1 MDHPLVASLNP
12 PQREAVLHIEGP
24 LLILAGPG
32 SGKTRVVTHRIAH
45 LLAQGVPDYQILALT
60 FTNKA
65 ADEMRRRVS
74 ELVPGA
80 KVWMSTFHRFCARLL
95 RQYAASVGLG
105 ENFTIYD
112 TDDSRKVLKQ
122 TVEELGE
129 DLTHV
134 TPERLQAAISW
145 AKNHLIPP
153 DRYEPQA
160 GSAIGAIVA
169 RVYPAYQARLL
180 ADSAVDFDDL
190 LLHVVT
196 LLTESPELRRSLD
209 ARYRYIM
216 VDEYQDTNLAQYTI
230 VRALSVDHP
239 NLAVTGDPD
248 QSIYGW
254 RGANLNNILEFE
266 KDFPKVQ
273 VVRLEQNYRSTQ
285 RILRVADQLI
295 SHNRRRKPKSLFTD
309 NQEGSQVRL
318 VKYLNNRV
326 EAESIAARIASEVH
340 AGRRRPRDYAIFYR
354 TNALSRNLESAL
366 REYAIPYQMVNGLEF
381 YQRKEIKDVLAYLH
395 LLNNPRDRVALTR
408 IINVPAR
415 GIGKSS
421 VIRLAQYATHRGK
434 SMLDA
439 AREAGLIEGLTKRA
453 AVAVARFVATIDRL
467 ALARSGSVESI
478 IAAVLDETG
487 YRAMLKESDDA
498 DDQERLANVEEL
510 LTAAREFDERN
521 PASDQLENFLEQAC
535 LVNDTDAW
543 EVDDDRVTLMTMHA
557 AKGLEFPVV
566 FIIAVEE
573 GLLPHERSREDG
585 AALEEERRLLFVAIT
600 RAREELQLSLAR
612 QREFR
617 GASRY
622 AVPSQFLMEL
632 PHEELEMTER
642 LFAEQVRP
650 QLSEEGLERLAM
662 MQADMQGIAD
672 LDAVELEILNGLAPG
687 EAMAA
692 MQQMV
697 AEATASGLAAN
708 RGPNPAFREG
718 PPPRLTTAAALAEVD
733 IAGGERPAVVVRPA
747 APPDDFLQGMLVQ
760 HPEYGL
766 GKILAASGTGPKRT
780 VTVAFVSGA
789 GQKKFLVIH
798 SPLMLAR
805 G

>member
-1 MDHPLVASLNP
+1 LDHPLTASLNP

-65 ADEMRRRVS
+65 ADEMRRRVA

-95 RQYAASVGLG
+95 RQYATSVGLG

-160 GSAIGAIVA
+160 GSAIGKIVA
-169 RVYPAYQARLL
+169 RIYPAYQARLL

-230 VRALSVDHP
+230 VRALSIDHP

-295 SHNRRRKPKSLFTD
+295 THNRRRKPKSLFTE

-326 EAESIAARIASEVH
+326 EAESIAARIASEVQ

-408 IINVPAR
+408 IINTPAR

-421 VIRLAQYATHRGK
+421 ITRLAQYATQRGK

-439 AREAGLIEGLTKRA
+439 AREAGLIDGLTKRA

-467 ALARSGSVESI
+467 ALTRSGSVESV

-521 PASDQLENFLEQAC
+521 PGPDQLENFLEQAC

-543 EVDDDRVTLMTMHA
+543 EVDDDRATLMTMHA

-617 GASRY
+617 GSSRY

-642 LFAEQVRP
+642 LFPEQVRP
-650 QLSEEGLERLAM
+650 QLSAEGLERLAE
-662 MQADMQGIAD
+662 MQGVADM
-672 LDAVELEILNGLAPG
+672 DAVELEILNGLSPN
-687 EAMAA
+687 EARAA

-697 AEATASGLAAN
+697 AEAEMSGLAAN
-708 RGPNPAFREG
+708 REPNPSFREG
-718 PPPRLTTAAALAEVD
+718 PPPRLTTAAALAEAEF
-733 IAGGERPAVVVRPA
+733 AGEERPVVAVRPA
-747 APPDDFLQGMLVQ
+747 TPPDDFLQGMLVQ

-766 GKILAASGTGPKRT
+766 GKILVASGTGPKRS

-789 GQKKFLVIH
+789 GQKKFLIVH

-805 G
+805 P

>member
-1 MDHPLVASLNP
+1 M
-12 PQREAVLHIEGP
+12 
-24 LLILAGPG
+24 
-32 SGKTRVVTHRIAH
+32 
-45 LLAQGVPDYQILALT
+45 
-60 FTNKA
+60 
-65 ADEMRRRVS
+65 
-74 ELVPGA
+74 
-80 KVWMSTFHRFCARLL
+80 
-95 RQYAASVGLG
+95 
-105 ENFTIYD
+105 
-112 TDDSRKVLKQ
+112 
-122 TVEELGE
+122 
-129 DLTHV
+129 
-134 TPERLQAAISW
+134 
-145 AKNHLIPP
+145 
-153 DRYEPQA
+153 
-160 GSAIGAIVA
+160 IVK

-190 LLHVVT
+190 LLHVVS
-196 LLTESPELRRSLD
+196 LLTESPELRRTLD

-266 KDFPKVQ
+266 KDFPNVQ

-309 NQEGSQVRL
+309 NARRFASSTGDVLDTTASKPKRSPLRIAADVARA
-318 VKYLNNRV
+318 VAGR
-326 EAESIAARIASEVH
+326 AISPSSIAPTPCRERS
-340 AGRRRPRDYAIFYR
+340 
-354 TNALSRNLESAL
+354 NSAL

-395 LLNNPRDRVALTR
+395 LLNNPRDRRGPDCGSSIL
-408 IINVPAR
+408 PPR

-434 SMLDA
+434 SLLDA
-439 AREAGLIEGLTKRA
+439 AREAGLIEALDQASGGRRRQIRCDRSIGLAGRPIGAGRDDHRRRA
-453 AVAVARFVATIDRL
+453 RTNPAIGRCC
-467 ALARSGSVESI
+467 
-478 IAAVLDETG
+478 
-487 YRAMLKESDDA
+487 KESDDA
-498 DDQERLANVEEL
+498 DDQERLANIEEL
-510 LTAAREFDERN
+510 FTAAREFDEQN
-521 PASDQLENFLEQAC
+521 PGPDQLEDFLEQAC

-557 AKGLEFPVV
+557 AKGSGISGRVHHRRRGGPV
-566 FIIAVEE
+566 AARAE
-573 GLLPHERSREDG
+573 PRRRREPWKRNG
-585 AALEEERRLLFVAIT
+585 GCCSSAIT

-612 QREFR
+612 YREFR
-617 GASRY
+617 GSAAY

-632 PHEELEMTER
+632 PHDELEMTER

-650 QLSEEGLERLAM
+650 QLSPEGMERLSA
-662 MQADMQGIAD
+662 MQGIAD

-697 AEATASGLAAN
+697 AQATETGLAAN
-708 RGPNPAFREG
+708 REPNPAFREG
-718 PPPRLTTAAALAEVD
+718 PPPRLTTAAALVAESET
-733 IAGGERPAVVVRPA
+733 ATGNRPAVVARPTT
-747 APPDDFLQGMLVQ
+747 PPDDFLQGMLVQ

-766 GKILAASGTGPKRT
+766 GKILAASGTGSKRT